1 VSGWLV
7 VGLGVL
13 LFAWVIMTVLTVIDR
28 GDEDAP
34 VEGFSSESW

>member
-13 LFAWVIMTVLTVIDR
+13 LFAWVIMTVLSVIDR
-28 GDEDAP
+28 GDEDTP
-34 VEGFSSESW
+34 SEGFSSERW